1 MMEIKQKI
9 KSAISRV
16 LDITQVPDDISQMNC
31 EKWDS
36 LGHLNLIIEIE
47 SDFDISIEPEE
58 IAEMKTLLDIER
70 IVNCKIN

>member
-1 MMEIKQKI
+1 MEIKQKI